1 MKLYIFI
8 ALALYILSL
17 LLRVLQKSR
26 LSFIAFLVAAH
37 IVMVIVAHDWRVS
50 GQPPFSSLHHVMLVL
65 GACALPAYALFVM
78 GRGLRWMAP
87 VFPLAGAIPLVL
99 ALVFE
104 RDEAWNLAPALQS
117 PWFVPH
123 VIAYMVSYSLALI
136 AFLLLI
142 AGAVVKLRTEGETS
156 NTAMLEAGSYE
167 ILSVA
172 FPLMTFGML
181 SGALWA
187 NQIWGD
193 YWSWDS
199 KETWSLIT
207 WFLYLSYFHCRK
219 HGKLRKYA
227 DLSHTL
233 AFLALVTT
241 FLLVNL
247 LPKLAS
253 KLHGYV

>member
-8 ALALYILSL
+8 ALALYVVAL
-17 LLRVLQKSR
+17 LLRILRKPRS
-26 LSFIAFLVAAH
+26 SFVAFLVAAH
-37 IVMVIVAHDWRVS
+37 IAMVIVAHDWRAS
-50 GQPPFSSLHHVMLVL
+50 GQPPFSSMHHVMLVL

-78 GRGLRWMAP
+78 GRGMQWMAP
-87 VFPLAGAIPLVL
+87 VFPLAGAIPLIL

-123 VIAYMVSYSLALI
+123 VIAYMGSYSLALV
-136 AFLLLI
+136 AFLLLL
-142 AGAVVKLRTEGETS
+142 AGSVIKLRDANDAFNAG
-156 NTAMLEAGSYE
+156 MLETGSYE
-167 ILSVA
+167 ILAVA

-207 WFLYLSYFHCRK
+207 WFLYLVYFHCRK
-219 HGKLRKYA
+219 HGKLKKYA
-227 DLSHTL
+227 NLSHAL
-233 AFLALVTT
+233 AFLALITT

-253 KLHGYV
+253 KLHSYV

>member
-1 MKLYIFI
+1 MKALIGI
-8 ALALYILSL
+8 ALVLHVLAL
-17 LLRVLQKSR
+17 LLRFLR
-26 LSFIAFLVAAH
+26 RPRLGFLSFLAASVICLVVVGMDWAA
-37 IVMVIVAHDWRVS
+37 A
-50 GQPPFSSLHHVMLVL
+50 GQPPFSSMHHVMVVL
-65 GACALPAYALFVM
+65 GGCALPAYAVLVW
-78 GRGLRWMAP
+78 GRGLTWMTPA
-87 VFPLAGAIPLVL
+87 FPLAGAIPLVM
-99 ALVFE
+99 AIIFR
-104 RDEAWNLAPALQS
+104 RDEAWHLAPALQS

-136 AFLLLI
+136 AFLLLV
-142 AGAVVKLRTEGETS
+142 AGSARKAFSDRPFDASKLET
-156 NTAMLEAGSYE
+156 GSYE
-167 ILSVA
+167 ILSIS

-207 WFLYLSYFHCRK
+207 WFLYLTYFHCRK
-219 HGKLRKYA
+219 HGKLRTHA
-227 DLSHTL
+227 NLAHAL
-233 AFLALVTT
+233 AFLAMLTT

-253 KLHGYV
+253 KLHSYV

>member
-1 MKLYIFI
+1 MKFVIGI
-8 ALALYILSL
+8 ALGLNVLAIIL
-17 LLRVLQKSR
+17 R
-26 LSFIAFLVAAH
+26 LCRRYRAAFVTFLIAAH
-37 IVMVIVAHDWRVS
+37 ICSIILARDWIRS
-50 GQPPFSSLHHVMLVL
+50 GQPPFSSMHHVMLLL
-65 GACALPAYALFVM
+65 GACALPAYSILVM
-78 GRGLRWMAP
+78 GRGLRWLAP
-87 VFPLAGAIPLVL
+87 AFPVAAAIPLVL
-99 ALVFE
+99 ALVFQ
-104 RDEAWNLAPALQS
+104 RDEAWRLAPALQS

-142 AGAVVKLRTEGETS
+142 LGFVRASVGDEGFDAAKLEF
-156 NTAMLEAGSYE
+156 GSYE
-167 ILSVA
+167 ILSIA

-187 NQIWGD
+187 DRIWGD

-207 WFLYLSYFHCRK
+207 WFLYLCYFHCRK
-219 HGKLRKYA
+219 HGSLRKYA
-227 DLSHTL
+227 NLSHAL
-233 AFLALVTT
+233 AFLALLTT

-253 KLHGYV
+253 KLHSYV

>member
-1 MKLYIFI
+1 MKRYIVM
-8 ALALYILSL
+8 ALALHIIALVLRL
-17 LLRVLQKSR
+17 LKRSR
-26 LSFIAFLVAAH
+26 LSGSAFVAATLLAAG
-37 IVMVIVAHDWRVS
+37 VVASDWVSS
-50 GQPPFSSLHHVMLVL
+50 GQPPFSSMHHVMLVL
-65 GACALPAYALFVM
+65 AVSALPAYLVLVT
-78 GRGLRWMAP
+78 GRGLSWLAP
-87 VFPLAGAIPLVL
+87 AFPLAGAIPLVL
-99 ALVFE
+99 ALVFR
-104 RDEAWNLAPALQS
+104 RDEAWHLAPALQS

-123 VIAYMVSYSLALI
+123 VIAYMVSYSLALV

-142 AGAVVKLRTEGETS
+142 GGRMRGGDDVLDHVDSGC
-156 NTAMLEAGSYE
+156 YE
-167 ILSVA
+167 IISVA
-172 FPLMTFGML
+172 FPLMSFGML

-207 WFLYLSYFHCRK
+207 WFLYLIYFHCRK
-219 HGKLRKYA
+219 HGSIRKYA
-227 DLSHTL
+227 DLAHVL

-253 KLHGYV
+253 KMHSYV

>member
-8 ALALYILSL
+8 ALALYLLSL
-17 LLRVLQKSR
+17 LLRVLQKPR

-37 IVMVIVAHDWRVS
+37 IAVVIVAHDWRVS

-65 GACALPAYALFVM
+65 GACALPTYALFVM

-104 RDEAWNLAPALQS
+104 RNEAWNLAPALQS

-123 VIAYMVSYSLALI
+123 VIAYMVSYSLALV
-136 AFLLLI
+136 AFLLLLACI
-142 AGAVVKLRTEGETS
+142 FVKLRADGDTFNAGI
-156 NTAMLEAGSYE
+156 LESGSYE
-167 ILSVA
+167 ILCVA

-207 WFLYLSYFHCRK
+207 WLLYLGYFHCRK
-219 HGKLRKYA
+219 HGKLMKYA
-227 DLSHTL
+227 NLTHAL

-253 KLHGYV
+253 KLHSYV

>member
-8 ALALYILSL
+8 ALALYLVAL
-17 LLRVLQKSR
+17 ALRIVRKPR
-26 LSFIAFLVAAH
+26 LSFVAFLVAAH
-37 IVMVIVAHDWRVS
+37 IAMVIVAHDWRVS
-50 GQPPFSSLHHVMLVL
+50 GQPPFSSMHHVMLVL
-65 GACALPAYALFVM
+65 GACVLPAYALFVM
-78 GRGLRWMAP
+78 GRGLQWMAP

-123 VIAYMVSYSLALI
+123 VIAYMVSYSLALV
-136 AFLLLI
+136 AFLLLL
-142 AGAVVKLRTEGETS
+142 ADGVVKLRADGENEDTLR
-156 NTAMLEAGSYE
+156 LESGSYE

-193 YWSWDS
+193 YWSWDP

-207 WFLYLSYFHCRK
+207 WFLYLVYFHCRK
-219 HGKLRKYA
+219 HGKLKKYA
-227 DLSHTL
+227 NLSHVL

-253 KLHGYV
+253 KLHSYV